1 MSREIKFRGKSVD
14 SSRWFYGY
22 YLAYHVTGGGRL
34 FHYIK
39 NPNITVEID
48 PETLGEFTGLHDK
61 NGKEVYEGD
70 ILRFPP
76 KNDWGNNNYSC
87 FEVFFHDGD
96 GNSDYNIGYSMSRMH
111 NHGAIC
117 GGYIPAFKPKTVKQM
132 AVIGNIYDNP
142 ELLEK
147 NK

>member
-1 MSREIKFRGKSVD
+1 MNREIKFRGLNKKTNKM
-14 SSRWFYGY
+14 WYG
-22 YLAYHVTGGGRL
+22 LPHKGVNEKT
-34 FHYIK
+34 YIRCCDGFL
-39 NPNITVEID
+39 TAEID

-61 NGKEVYEGD
+61 NGIEVYEGD

-76 KNDWGNNNYSC
+76 KNDWENNNYSC

-111 NHGAIC
+111 NHGAVC
-117 GGYIPAFKPKTVKQM
+117 GGCIPAFKPKTVKQM